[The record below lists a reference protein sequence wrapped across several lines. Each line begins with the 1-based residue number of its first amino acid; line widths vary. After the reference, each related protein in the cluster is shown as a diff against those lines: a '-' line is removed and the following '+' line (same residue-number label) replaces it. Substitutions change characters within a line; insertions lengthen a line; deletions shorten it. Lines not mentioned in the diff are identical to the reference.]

1 VAVATGAVVATI
13 AAAGAAAAGK
23 FDLRLSGH
31 TMPAQSF
38 SGMRDSE
45 SRGLSIFTLFKLP
58 VPGALR
64 RFARRNQEGRCPE
77 YM

>member
-13 AAAGAAAAGK
+13 AAAEAAAAGK

-38 SGMRDSE
+38 SGMRDASPAV
-45 SRGLSIFTLFKLP
+45 SIFTLFKLP